1 MLKIY
6 SFETLPST
14 QKWLIGKVQED
25 SVEIPCAVITE
36 MQTDGIGSR
45 NNSWIGK
52 KGNFFASIAIFED
65 QLPNDLPVTATS
77 IYFAYL
83 MKNSLEKFGSKV
95 WVKWPNDLYID
106 TSKVGGCITVKKRK
120 VLIAGI
126 GINIVNAP
134 LDFGVLDIDVSTS
147 KLLQNFLKRVEE
159 IPSWKEI
166 FSNFRLEFEKSKEFY
181 THTGSEK
188 LSLNDAILNEDG
200 SLTIGNRRVVSL
212 R

>member
-1 MLKIY
+1 VLKIY

-14 QKWLIGKVQED
+14 QKWLIEKVQED
-25 SVEIPCAVITE
+25 GVEIPCAVITE

-45 NNSWIGK
+45 NNSWIGS
-52 KGNFFASIAIFED
+52 KGNFFASIAISED
-65 QLPNDLPVTATS
+65 QLPNDLPITATS

-83 MKNSLEKFGSKV
+83 MKNSLKQLGSKV
-95 WVKWPNDLYID
+95 WVKWPNDLYIE
-106 TSKVGGCITVKKRK
+106 TSKVGGCITVKKGK

-126 GINIVNAP
+126 GINIINAP

-147 KLLQNFLKRVEE
+147 ELLQNFLKRVEE
-159 IPSWKEI
+159 TPSWKQI

-181 THTGSEK
+181 THIGNEK
-188 LSLNDAILNEDG
+188 LSLNDAVLNEDG
-200 SLTIGNRRVVSL
+200 SLTIGKRRVVSL

>member
-25 SVEIPCAVITE
+25 SIEIPCAVITE

-65 QLPNDLPVTATS
+65 QLPNDLPVAATS

-106 TSKVGGCITVKKRK
+106 TSKVGGCITVKKGK

-181 THTGSEK
+181 THTRSEK

>member
-1 MLKIY
+1 VLKIY

-25 SVEIPCAVITE
+25 SIEIPCAVITE

-65 QLPNDLPVTATS
+65 QLPNDLPVAATS

-106 TSKVGGCITVKKRK
+106 TSKVGGCITVKKGK

-181 THTGSEK
+181 AHTGSEK